1 MISQCKI
8 KLNKAAD
15 LKIYF
20 MKIKIELY
28 GASKDF
34 SPENIIELDLK
45 SNSHIKDLRNELIKF
60 IDKRHNGNKNFH
72 QIVKSS
78 AFCSED
84 NNIVHDDYLISKEQ
98 KIAIIPPIA
107 GG

>member
-1 MISQCKI
+1 MISQYKI

-20 MKIKIELY
+20 MKIKIKLY

-34 SPENIIELDLK
+34 SHENIIELDLK

>member
-1 MISQCKI
+1 
-8 KLNKAAD
+8 
-15 LKIYF
+15 
-20 MKIKIELY
+20 MKIEVELY

-34 SPENIIELDLK
+34 SSENIIELDLK
-45 SNSHIKDLRNELIKF
+45 NNSRIKDLRNELIKF
-60 IDKRHNGNKNFH
+60 IDNKHKGNKNFH

-98 KIAIIPPIA
+98 RIAIIPPIA

>member
-1 MISQCKI
+1 
-8 KLNKAAD
+8 
-15 LKIYF
+15 
-20 MKIKIELY
+20 MKIQIELY

-34 SPENIIELDLK
+34 SSENIIKLDLK
-45 SNSHIKDLRNELIKF
+45 NNSRIRDLRNELIKS
-60 IDKRHNGNKNFH
+60 INIKHDGNKNFC
-72 QIVKSS
+72 QIVTSS

-84 NNIVHDDYLISKEQ
+84 NNIVHDDHLISKEQ

>member
-1 MISQCKI
+1 
-8 KLNKAAD
+8 
-15 LKIYF
+15 
-20 MKIKIELY
+20 MKIGIELY

-34 SPENIIELDLK
+34 SSENINKLDLK
-45 SNSHIKDLRNELIKF
+45 NNSRIKDLRNELIKF
-60 IDKRHNGNKNFH
+60 IDKKHNGNNNFF
-72 QIVKSS
+72 QIVRSS

>member
-1 MISQCKI
+1 MRKVINFKI
-8 KLNKAAD
+8 H
-15 LKIYF
+15 F
-20 MKIKIELY
+20 MKIEIELY

-34 SPENIIELDLK
+34 SSENIIKLDLK
-45 SNSHIKDLRNELIKF
+45 NNSSIKDLRNELIKF
-60 IDKRHNGNKNFH
+60 IDKKHNGNNNFH
-72 QIVKSS
+72 QIVKAS

-98 KIAIIPPIA
+98 RIAIIPPIA

>member
-1 MISQCKI
+1 
-8 KLNKAAD
+8 
-15 LKIYF
+15 
-20 MKIKIELY
+20 MKITVELY

-34 SPENIIELDLK
+34 SSNSIIELNLK
-45 SNSHIKDLRNELIKF
+45 NNSLIKDLRSELIKF
-60 IDKRHNGNKNFH
+60 IEKKHNGNKSFC

-84 NNIVHDDYLISKEQ
+84 NNIVHDDFLISKEQ

>member
-1 MISQCKI
+1 
-8 KLNKAAD
+8 
-15 LKIYF
+15 
-20 MKIKIELY
+20 MKIEIELY
-28 GASKDF
+28 GACKDF
-34 SPENIIELDLK
+34 SSESIIELNLK
-45 SNSHIKDLRNELIKF
+45 SNSQIKDLRNALLKF
-60 IDKRHNGNKNFH
+60 IEKKHHGNKNFY

>member
-1 MISQCKI
+1 
-8 KLNKAAD
+8 
-15 LKIYF
+15 

-34 SPENIIELDLK
+34 SSENTIELDLK
-45 SNSHIKDLRNELIKF
+45 NNSCVKDLRNELIKF
-60 IDKRHNGNKNFH
+60 IDKNHNGNNNFC

-84 NNIVHDDYLISKEQ
+84 NNIVHDDYLISKDQ

>member
-1 MISQCKI
+1 
-8 KLNKAAD
+8 
-15 LKIYF
+15 
-20 MKIKIELY
+20 MKITIELY
-28 GASKDF
+28 GASKEF
-34 SPENIIELDLK
+34 SSENIIELNLK
-45 SNSHIKDLRNELIKF
+45 NNSYIKDLRSELLKF
-60 IDKRHNGNKNFH
+60 INKEHNGNINFC

-84 NNIVHDDYLISKEQ
+84 NNIVHDDYLISKDQ

>member
-1 MISQCKI
+1 
-8 KLNKAAD
+8 
-15 LKIYF
+15 

-28 GASKDF
+28 GASKDLN
-34 SPENIIELDLK
+34 SENIIELNLK
-45 SNSHIKDLRNELIKF
+45 NNSQVKDLRKELLKF
-60 IDKRHNGNKNFH
+60 INKKHKGNKNYC
-72 QIVKSS
+72 QIVKTS

-84 NNIVHDDYLISKEQ
+84 NKIIHDDYLISKEQ

>member
-1 MISQCKI
+1 
-8 KLNKAAD
+8 
-15 LKIYF
+15 
-20 MKIKIELY
+20 MKIEIELY

-34 SPENIIELDLK
+34 SSENIIELDLK
-45 SNSHIKDLRNELIKF
+45 NNSRIKDLRDELIKF
-60 IDKRHNGNKNFH
+60 LDKKQNGNNNFH